1 MEAANYIRK
10 ETVVSAIISAVISAA
25 FFFGLFGFEG
35 PVPVEGPGNY
45 AFDFLPQSFFVSLMA
60 CLVPTLLL
68 RKAVRGGKI
77 HNRAPAPEVR
87 SAFGWAL
94 ASALLGFALGAV
106 VAAVLWFLP
115 VDEFAFVPA
124 FVAKI
129 IYGAALGSFVT
140 RRNLVKRLGRNSFA
154 HSG

>member
-1 MEAANYIRK
+1 MEPGSYIRK
-10 ETVVSAIISAVISAA
+10 ETVVSAIISAAISAV

-68 RKAVRGGKI
+68 RKAVRAGKI
-77 HNRAPAPEVR
+77 DTRSPPPEVR
-87 SAFGWAL
+87 SAFGWAF
-94 ASALLGFALGAV
+94 ASALLGLALGAV
-106 VAAVLWFLP
+106 VAAALWFLP
-115 VDEFAFVPA
+115 TDSFAYGRA

-140 RRNLVKRLGRNSFA
+140 RRNLVKRLTRGSLA
-154 HSG
+154 HS